1 MLDELG
7 EMDDPSILTRKDIKT
22 QSRKIVEQ
30 FDNPHGQLQG
40 YTQPSFIKHKCF

>member
-30 FDNPHGQLQG
+30 FDNPRALLQG
-40 YTQPSFIKHKCF
+40 PSQPNFIKHKCF